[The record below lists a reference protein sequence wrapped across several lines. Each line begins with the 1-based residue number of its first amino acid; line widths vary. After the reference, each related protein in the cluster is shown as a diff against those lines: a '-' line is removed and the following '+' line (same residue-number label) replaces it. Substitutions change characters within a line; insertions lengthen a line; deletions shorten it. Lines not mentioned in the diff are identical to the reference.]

1 MSNEPPSTPKIR
13 VLLVD
18 DHIIVRMGLAFALG
32 NQPDMEVV
40 AQAEDGDEALELY
53 RVHRP
58 DVVILDLR
66 MPKRNGIEVL
76 NQLRRDHQ
84 GARVLVLSNYANGDE
99 IAGALHAG
107 ASGFLGKDA
116 ALPVLLAAIRQV
128 RAGHEVVPVEAARR
142 LASRLASQLSARELE
157 VLVLLGRGLSNKEI
171 GTALH
176 VVESTVKVH
185 VTNILAKLGVADRT
199 QAVLAAIKRGI
210 IQLE

>member
-1 MSNEPPSTPKIR
+1 MPNEPHSTPKIR

-171 GTALH
+171 GTALN